1 MLISPYGE
9 ICYLEGA
16 ACYAWWAD
24 VGSFSLNAQYTL
36 SSDGNG
42 FQSNTLVFRQET
54 YCQNVIV
61 QNHNIII
68 FYFISA
74 LPK

>member
-1 MLISPYGE
+1 ME
-9 ICYLEGA
+9 K
-16 ACYAWWAD
+16 YASLMERPIILCMAAD

-36 SSDGNG
+36 SSDGNW

-68 FYFISA
+68 FYFISV